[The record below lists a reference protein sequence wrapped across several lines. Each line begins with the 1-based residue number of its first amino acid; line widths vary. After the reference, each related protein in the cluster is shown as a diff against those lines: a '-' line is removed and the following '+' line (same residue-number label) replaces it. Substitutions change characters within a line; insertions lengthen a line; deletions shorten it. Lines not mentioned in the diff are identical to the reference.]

1 MNKLNRKRILK
12 DESFNYQGA
21 NKMTLIECEQIK
33 INTGTNNQGVYFEI
47 INSTIQQLD
56 LALQIHKR
64 ILVHRFDLHP
74 AKYTSNNEPIS
85 KFIKRIKQWI
95 YRNYKITDIGYIW
108 VRELEKSKQQHWHVA
123 IFLDGNK
130 IQHPKKLNAKIK
142 EMYTPYGH
150 MPVIEKPFYFIDK
163 NDNGTRLEAIYRLSY
178 LAKVRG
184 KGYRDI
190 QAKDYGT
197 SRLQSPLIHLPSL

>member
-12 DESFNYQGA
+12 DENFNYQGA

-74 AKYTSNNEPIS
+74 SKYTSNNEPIS
-85 KFIKRIKQWI
+85 KFIKRLKQWI
-95 YRNYKITDIGYIW
+95 YRNYEISNIGYIW
-108 VRELEKSKQQHWHVA
+108 VRELERSKQQHYHVA

-150 MPVIEKPFYFIDK
+150 MPVVPKPYYYINEDG
-163 NDNGTRLEAIYRLSY
+163 DETRLKAIYRLSY
-178 LAKVRG
+178 LAKIRG

-197 SRLQSPLIHLPSL
+197 SRLKLKR

>member
-1 MNKLNRKRILK
+1 MKKLNRKRILIN
-12 DESFNYQGA
+12 SIFNYKAKG
-21 NKMTLIECEQIK
+21 TLCEQVT

-47 INSTIQQLD
+47 INTTIQQLD

-64 ILVHRFDLHP
+64 VLVHRFDLHP
-74 AKYTSNNEPIS
+74 AIYTRNNEPIS
-85 KFIKRIKQWI
+85 KFIKRLKQWI
-95 YRNYKITDIGYIW
+95 YRNYEITDIGYIW

-150 MPVIEKPFYFIDK
+150 MPIVPKPYHYINKD
-163 NDNGTRLEAIYRLSY
+163 DNKTRLEAIYRLSY
-178 LAKVRG
+178 LAKIRG
-184 KGYRDI
+184 KGYRDT
-190 QAKDYGT
+190 QAKDYQT
-197 SRLQSPLIHLPSL
+197 SRLQ

>member
-12 DESFNYQGA
+12 NSIFNYKTKG
-21 NKMTLIECEQIK
+21 TLCEQIE

-64 ILVHRFDLHP
+64 VLVHRFDLHP
-74 AKYTSNNEPIS
+74 EKYTSNNEPIS

-142 EMYTPYGH
+142 EMYAPYGH
-150 MPVIEKPFYFIDK
+150 APVIPKPYHHISKD
-163 NDNGTRLEAIYRLSY
+163 DNETRLNAIYRISY

-190 QAKDYGT
+190 QAKDYGA
-197 SRLQSPLIHLPSL
+197 SRLNNPR